1 MWSIGGII
9 LLIILLTSRFL
20 SSFMI
25 RHIVPPLE
33 TLKQGAMEVQEG
45 NLSIRLVHKGNDEYR
60 PVFRAFNLMTENS
73 PCHLRNRK
81 KKNGNGKN

>member
-25 RHIVPPLE
+25 RHVVPPLE

-45 NLSIRLVHKGNDEYR
+45 NLSIRLVHKG
-60 PVFRAFNLMTENS
+60 
-73 PCHLRNRK
+73 K
-81 KKNGNGKN
+81 